1 MLHSVLIGM
10 ATVDAFLMT
19 QALLPDRGLEDTDGS
34 MGTFVM
40 KLVAHMLP
48 PVSLVEPSAGTP
60 GSANSNATSSSSSTS
75 TAPPS
80 ASNEPERHLCVLERI
95 GHATIQSGDR
105 AGKKRPMDGRC
116 STCQRADRKEN
127 GGSKL

>member
-80 ASNEPERHLCVLERI
+80 ASNGPERNFCVLERI

-105 AGKKRPMDGRC
+105 AGKKRPMAATWMGDVPCVRAGRPEG
-116 STCQRADRKEN
+116 K
-127 GGSKL
+127 